1 MNKKLRNRQQRFCEE
16 YLIDLN
22 ATQAAIRAGYSEKTA
37 RVIGGENL
45 LKPAIAEVISN
56 LKQARSKETSIN
68 AAYVLE
74 MSKQLLERCM
84 VDGEDFSPSGAGKA
98 LDLIGKHI
106 DVQAFNEKSTI
117 DTTVKIK
124 SFGDMYDD
132 T

>member
-132 T
+132 S